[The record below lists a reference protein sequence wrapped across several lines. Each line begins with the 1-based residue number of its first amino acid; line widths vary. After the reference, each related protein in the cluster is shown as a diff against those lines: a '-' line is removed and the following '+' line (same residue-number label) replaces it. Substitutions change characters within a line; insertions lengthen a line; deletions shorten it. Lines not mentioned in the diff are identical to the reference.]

1 MRPFLEISDEQ
12 WLQTLQTNVEFVS
25 RDVISRMLERRWG
38 RLLFITS
45 DSIQVPSDAVH
56 YGVSKAAV
64 FALARGI
71 AETIPDSGVT
81 VNSLI
86 PDRQN
91 LLAT

>member
-1 MRPFLEISDEQ
+1 MCSA
-12 WLQTLQTNVEFVS
+12 EFVS

-45 DSIQVPSDAVH
+45 DSGIQVPSDAVH

-86 PDRQN
+86 PGPTDSE
-91 LLAT
+91 LAT